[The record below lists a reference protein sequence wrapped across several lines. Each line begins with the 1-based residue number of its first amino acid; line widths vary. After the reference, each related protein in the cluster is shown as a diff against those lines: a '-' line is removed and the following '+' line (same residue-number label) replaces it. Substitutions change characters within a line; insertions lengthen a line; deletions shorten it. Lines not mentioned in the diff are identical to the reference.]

1 MNFKWASKLNQSNKQ
16 IIIIIL
22 IFSFIYSQCKT
33 IEPKYL
39 KINPP
44 NIDSLKVDVKSQ
56 GTLSLVLD
64 NTELPNKEE
73 INVNLCISKTFV
85 EFNDCWEIQN
95 VSFGMLVANKTVSA
109 LLSDGFYTIYLKIEV
124 PSWRIEKKANA
135 YFTANDSKEIQ
146 IDSMGNCSKKI
157 DFWRLEFRCDPIIIK
172 TKKVTEIKI
181 KLKDKLEIF
190 PESFLIAIL
199 TLGFVSTPS
208 TLQQMDIIVSE
219 SN

>member
-95 VSFGMLVANKTVSA
+95 VK
-109 LLSDGFYTIYLKIEV
+109 
-124 PSWRIEKKANA
+124 
-135 YFTANDSKEIQ
+135 SK
-146 IDSMGNCSKKI
+146 
-157 DFWRLEFRCDPIIIK
+157 
-172 TKKVTEIKI
+172 
-181 KLKDKLEIF
+181 
-190 PESFLIAIL
+190 L
-199 TLGFVSTPS
+199 TLWETS